1 MTSVEEI
8 SSGRSRKDLPNPG
21 DGDGDGDDRSPLS
34 SDDDPQAGVKNIEA
48 ISQTWTKLSL
58 VFAYVGSVEFSC

>member
-8 SSGRSRKDLPNPG
+8 TSGRSNKDLPNPG
-21 DGDGDGDDRSPLS
+21 HGDDRSSLS

-48 ISQTWTKLSL
+48 ISQTWTKWSL
-58 VFAYVGSVEFSC
+58 VFAYVGSVEFYC